1 MQLKINGELK
11 EFSGELTVYALLES
25 LGIAGKQVAVELN
38 REVIKKEDYMSVSLK
53 DGDIVEIIHFVGG
66 G

>member
-1 MQLKINGELK
+1 MQLKINGEAK
-11 EFSGELTVYALLES
+11 EFSRGLTVYALLES
-25 LGIAGKQVAVELN
+25 LGLAGKQVAVELN
-38 REVIKKEDYMSVSLK
+38 REVVKKEDHMSVSLK